1 MNTPNGLGRVQIWR
15 TRGSGSGRMVEAR
28 QGHSIIAGCSVGFEV
43 WFKRSRLVNCRVAV
57 LACAVCGCMML
68 VLCMTEQEVR
78 LQSWPGLGLYGT
90 DIQAYGEVVSSD
102 VMLSV
107 PHGRHSRKQA
117 PK

>member
-1 MNTPNGLGRVQIWR
+1 
-15 TRGSGSGRMVEAR
+15 
-28 QGHSIIAGCSVGFEV
+28 
-43 WFKRSRLVNCRVAV
+43 
-57 LACAVCGCMML
+57 
-68 VLCMTEQEVR
+68 